1 MCSKTKSAEADF
13 LFAMPKL
20 EKKTYDLI
28 VIGAGPAGLS
38 CAIEASNA
46 GLDYCVLD
54 QGSVADAIRR
64 FPVQMIFFST
74 PDLLQLGTIPFI
86 SSGFRPSRSETV
98 RYYQSVASAYRLQV
112 FSNVRVTGL
121 KKTTYGFEIA
131 SSRGP
136 FSGKHVV
143 VATGYFDNPN
153 PFEVP
158 GADVPNVY
166 RYYDEGFRY
175 AGLDAVVVGGKN
187 SAVET
192 ALDLYRHGAKVTLI
206 HRGAKLSEGVKYW
219 ILPDLE
225 NRIKA
230 GDIKAM
236 FQTTVRRIRPGFLEV
251 DGGTKAEIPFD
262 ALFVMIGYRPE
273 TVILEQA
280 GVRIDHETLG
290 PVHNPATMETNVPG
304 LYVAGSLAAGK
315 FNNKIFI
322 ENGRLH
328 GAIVVSAI
336 LKK

>member
-1 MCSKTKSAEADF
+1 M
-13 LFAMPKL
+13 
-20 EKKTYDLI
+20 I
-28 VIGAGPAGLS
+28 IGAGPAGLA
-38 CAIEASNA
+38 CAIEASKA

-64 FPVQMIFFST
+64 FPVQMTFFST

-86 SSGFRPSRSETV
+86 SPGFRPTRSEAV
-98 RYYQSVASAYRLQV
+98 RYYQSVSSAYKL
-112 FSNVRVTGL
+112 RVMPNIRVSGL
-121 KKTTYGFEIA
+121 TKTAGGFDIK
-131 SSRGP
+131 SSHG
-136 FSGKHVV
+136 SWSAKHVV

-158 GADVPNVY
+158 GADLPNVH

-175 AGLDAVVVGGKN
+175 AGLDVAVVGGKN

-206 HRGAKLSEGVKYW
+206 HRGEKLSEGVKYW

-230 GDIKAM
+230 GEITAL
-236 FQTTVRRIRPGFLEV
+236 FQTTVRRIHPGLLELN
-251 DGGTKAEIPFD
+251 GPASAEIPFD

-273 TVILEQA
+273 TVVLEQA
-280 GVRIDHETLG
+280 GVRIDPETLG
-290 PVHNPATMETNVPG
+290 PVHDPATMETNVPG

-328 GAIVVSAI
+328 GAIVVSSI
-336 LKK
+336 IKK